1 LSQPLRHPAVLV
13 RELAVTRRVL
23 EVIVP
28 TLAMFGEVLVG
39 LGGSILTF
47 RGFVQAVCCGSLGCH
62 RQLPHPLGLFT
73 DANGIFEAPRLLT
86 AFGLPADVCVGHQR
100 LLLVNRRVAS
110 SRATKTGSVK
120 RVENRQVRVGPVAHL
135 LGAEAVRLEY
145 PTQVVFE
152 SVTLGVND
160 GARIGIV
167 GRNGD
172 GKSSL
177 LGLLTGQLRPDS
189 GRVTRRS
196 GLRVSAL
203 SQADTL
209 DPERTVGWTL
219 VADQPEHQ
227 WAGDAR
233 VREVVDG
240 LVSDIAWDATIS
252 TLSGGQR
259 RRVQLAQL
267 LIGEWDVIA
276 LDEPTNHLDI
286 EGITWL
292 AGHLRQRWARNTG
305 GLLLVTHDRWF
316 LDEVATTTWEVH
328 DGIVEPFEGGYAAYV
343 LQRVERDRLASAAE
357 AKRQNLM
364 RKELA
369 WLRRGPPARTSK
381 PKFRIEAA
389 NQLIADVPPLRNTVE
404 LAKLATARLGKDVI
418 DLLDVSVSF
427 DGRPVLRDVEWR
439 IAPGERTGIVGANGA
454 GKSTLLGLI
463 TGSVA
468 PDTGR
473 VKRGKT
479 VRLAMLDQRGEEL
492 AAVAGDRIADLLGG
506 LRGGYQVDGRE
517 VTPAQL
523 LERLGFARGQ
533 LSARVDDLSGGQR
546 RRLQLMLTLLAE
558 PNVLLLDEPTN
569 DVDTDTLTAVE
580 DLLDS
585 WAGTLIVV
593 SHDRYLLERVTDQQY
608 AILDGRLRH
617 LPGGIDEYLRL
628 AARRTTTSASLAP
641 SSGPSSGPARFE
653 PATVSGSQRRA
664 AEKELAAVDRQ
675 LARLADRIAAKHH
688 ELAEHDQSDH
698 VGLTRLTRELRG
710 LEGEVAERESRWLE
724 LSEALE

>member
-1 LSQPLRHPAVLV
+1 
-13 RELAVTRRVL
+13 
-23 EVIVP
+23 
-28 TLAMFGEVLVG
+28 
-39 LGGSILTF
+39 
-47 RGFVQAVCCGSLGCH
+47 
-62 RQLPHPLGLFT
+62 
-73 DANGIFEAPRLLT
+73 
-86 AFGLPADVCVGHQR
+86 
-100 LLLVNRRVAS
+100 
-110 SRATKTGSVK
+110 
-120 RVENRQVRVGPVAHL
+120 VAHL
-135 LGAEAVRLEY
+135 LGAEAVHLEY

-177 LGLLTGQLRPDS
+177 LGLLTGELRPDS

-196 GLRVSAL
+196 GVRVGTL
-203 SQADTL
+203 SQGDAL
-209 DPERTVGWTL
+209 DPHRTVGWTL
-219 VADQPEHQ
+219 VGDQAEHQ
-227 WAGDAR
+227 WARDAR
-233 VREVVDG
+233 VRDVVSG
-240 LVSDIAWDATIS
+240 LVSDIGWDATVS

-259 RRVQLAQL
+259 RRVQLARL
-267 LIGEWDVIA
+267 LVGEWDVIA

-292 AGHLRQRWARNTG
+292 AGHLRQRWPRTTG

-316 LDEVATTTWEVH
+316 LDEVATATWEVH

-343 LQRVERDRLASAAE
+343 LQRVERDRLAAAAE

-389 NQLIADVPPLRNTVE
+389 NRLISDVPPLRNAVE
-404 LAKLATARLGKDVI
+404 LAKLATARLGKDVV

-427 DGRPVLRDVEWR
+427 GSHPLLRDIEWR
-439 IAPGERTGIVGANGA
+439 IGPGERTGIVGANGA

-463 TGSVA
+463 AGTIQ
-468 PDTGR
+468 PDSGR

-479 VRLAMLDQRGEEL
+479 VRLAVLDQQGDQL
-492 AAVAGDRIADLLGG
+492 AQFADDRIADVLGR
-506 LRGGYQVDGRE
+506 LRGGYQVEGRE

-523 LERLGFARGQ
+523 LERLGFGRGQ
-533 LSARVDDLSGGQR
+533 LSARVGELSGGQR
-546 RRLQLMLTLLAE
+546 RRLQLMLTLLSE

-569 DVDTDTLTAVE
+569 DVDTDMLTATE

-585 WAGTLIVV
+585 WPGTLIVV

-628 AARRTTTSASLAP
+628 AAHAKPAEQPTTIAAKPKTM
-641 SSGPSSGPARFE
+641 SGAD
-653 PATVSGSQRRA
+653 RRA
-664 AEKELAAVDRQ
+664 AEKELAATDRQ
-675 LARLADRIAAKHH
+675 LARLADRISAKHN

-698 VGLTRLTRELRG
+698 AALTRLTQELRD
-710 LEGEVAERESRWLE
+710 LEGEVTATEARWLE
-724 LSEALE
+724 LSEILE